1 MATWCKRV
9 DNAYAG
15 QGLLNVAVLRSL
27 QAAQLLEARA
37 LLCLALN
44 GTTQTCNLKHS
55 FHTSTSE
62 PLTVML
68 GLRNAP

>member
-1 MATWCKRV
+1 M
-9 DNAYAG
+9 DNAHPG
-15 QGLLNVAVLRSL
+15 QGWLKVAVLRSL
-27 QAAQLLEARA
+27 QAAQLIEARA

-44 GTTQTCNLKHS
+44 GTTQTCYLKHN
-55 FHTSTSE
+55 FLTSTSE